1 MARYIDGFV
10 IPVPRRNLAR
20 YKRMAALAG
29 RVWLEHGALEYYE
42 AVGEDLSP
50 EGVAVPFPR
59 LTKARA
65 GETVVF
71 SWIVYKSRKHRDQVN
86 KKVMADPRLQPMM
99 PERLKDP
106 PMDLQRMT
114 FGGFDMLVDMPPAA
128 RKKSARR

>member
-1 MARYIDGFV
+1 MARYVDGFV

-50 EGVAVPFPR
+50 EGVAVPFPG
-59 LTKARA
+59 LTRARA